1 MSLRTPGIPNP
12 ESRIPATGIGDR
24 ELGIGN
30 RSVQRCGFT
39 LLELIVSVT
48 VLVVVMGILV
58 QLTTSV
64 QRIWRRGND
73 VSDTARTAQRV
84 LDLLASDLAA
94 AVAPQFSE
102 TESGG
107 EAETSS
113 ASTRSP
119 LVFALSKDT
128 DATPPFSVQ
137 EDCEPTT
144 FSRILFTSQ
153 SPRPVWGSSSD
164 EGNLPIPS
172 RRESG
177 TRLRSVLGVQY
188 RIVDT
193 SETEET
199 DDSDSESDSET
210 PIRFSLVRTVA
221 GLEVAPDEGAEAW
234 WESLDD
240 LPGEPIARNVVW
252 FSVTVPDFLSGAT
265 NETGTLEYE
274 YYHDYATRSDESL
287 DLPSDTET
295 GPLPVLVDVALGLL
309 PERDLLQVESLEGSD
324 REELLRMRTR
334 VYTRRIALHG
344 N

>member
-1 MSLRTPGIPNP
+1 MRTAPSGFEIPKSRNP
-12 ESRIPATGIGDR
+12 EFRTLGLFDSSTSPGGVSRR
-24 ELGIGN
+24 
-30 RSVQRCGFT
+30 RGFT

-102 TESGG
+102 TESGEDA
-107 EAETSS
+107 EASS
-113 ASTRSP
+113 TSTRSP
-119 LVFALSKDT
+119 LVFALFQDS

-144 FSRILFTSQ
+144 FSRLLFTSQ

-188 RIVDT
+188 RIV
-193 SETEET
+193 EESSDSVE
-199 DDSDSESDSET
+199 DDSDSSESES
-210 PIRFSLVRTVA
+210 PLRFSLVRTVA

-252 FSVTVPDFLSGAT
+252 FKVSVPTFLFSAT
-265 NETGTLEYE
+265 NETDTIDYE
-274 YYHDYATRSDESL
+274 FRSYATRSDDSL

-295 GPLPVLVDVALGLL
+295 GPLPVLVDIALGLV
-309 PERDLLQVESLEGSD
+309 PERDLLQIESLDGSD
-324 REELLRMRTR
+324 RDELLRMRTR
-334 VYTRRIALHG
+334 VYTRRIALSG